1 VYRTASTRPVFDPV
15 VWQAAPMSAEIDVY
29 KEWLGIPEGPRPPDH
44 YTLLRLKQFE
54 DAADKIRA
62 NYKKLNGHVR
72 KYATGQYSD
81 LSQDLLNEL
90 AKAMLCLTDSERKRD
105 YDKSQG
111 REYEE
116 VEGVR
121 KSMDLLLIEQ
131 GAVSESQA
139 KEARQY
145 SDRMGLE
152 LRDAF
157 VQLKMVDATI
167 ATQAMAQESGLSFVD
182 LGELLPEDEVLD
194 MIPRSTAKQNT
205 ILPLFIDDD
214 VLLVA
219 CATEIGPELEQE
231 LRMRYEVPIRSVLAA
246 PKAIEQGIA
255 KYYAPGVRN
264 EASSSKST
272 GEKGKAAAKGGAKT
286 STSTAEKA
294 KAEKANARAEELRS
308 MSPEERKEEQK
319 KNKMVGLII
328 ICWSAVAA
336 YLIQNF
342 LFPLTIPGTATEI
355 SSFMRTGFVIA
366 VLLLTTGVVSQT
378 HWRK

>member
-1 VYRTASTRPVFDPV
+1 
-15 VWQAAPMSAEIDVY
+15 MSAEIDVY

-54 DAADKIRA
+54 DAVDKIRA

-81 LSQDLLNEL
+81 LSQELLNEL

-105 YDKSQG
+105 YDKAQG
-111 REYEE
+111 REFEE
-116 VEGVR
+116 AEGVR
-121 KSMDLLLIEQ
+121 KAMDLLLIEQ
-131 GAVSESQA
+131 GVISESQA

-145 SDRMGLE
+145 SDRMGLD

-157 VQLKMVDATI
+157 VQLKMVDATV
-167 ATQAMAQESGLSFVD
+167 ATQALAQETGLSYVD

-194 MIPRSTAKQNT
+194 MLPRSTAKQNT

-219 CATEIGPELEQE
+219 CATEIGAELEQE
-231 LRMRYEVPIRSVLAA
+231 LRMRYEVPIRSVLAS

-264 EASSSKST
+264 EAVSSKVA
-272 GEKGKAAAKGGAKT
+272 GDKGKAAAKAGGKSAP
-286 STSTAEKA
+286 AAANRA
-294 KAEKANARAEELRS
+294 KAEARSNL
-308 MSPEERKEEQK
+308 SPEERKEEQK
-319 KNKMVGLII
+319 KNRMLGVIV
-328 ICWSAVAA
+328 ICWSAVGA

-342 LFPLTIPGTATEI
+342 LFPLTIPGTATPI
-355 SSFMRTGFVIA
+355 SPVMRTGFVIV
-366 VLLLTTGVVSQT
+366 VLLVSTGIVSQT
-378 HWRK
+378 YWRK